1 MIKSKFINL
10 IIDCGWKYIQLVLLS
25 FSFFIPSLIKLSDI
39 IVNKLNLVEIDK
51 PTDLQITNM
60 ILLTLIKKGDVFLGL
75 GLVFLLYFFL
85 LRKNSSETINN
96 GNRYHN
102 HPYFYYWICSHIL
115 GYKKCSL
122 ILVPIYMQIR
132 LVINDTFKEF
142 DYGEEEL
149 YSNDNDIS
157 FNVKKTNF
165 EHQDSSI
172 QVNIVISDTYNIN
185 EIYLPHTYLS
195 NPTITIEREHSS
207 DENSRVYSPK
217 LIQILSNEIL
227 SIPGKQINLFATTN
241 AKTTY
246 YITKSIFKKADRNTI
261 EKLYVFQA
269 EKKNENDWVFNNTA
283 HKI

>member
-10 IIDCGWKYIQLVLLS
+10 IIDCGWKYIQLILLS
-25 FSFFIPSLIKLSDI
+25 FTFFIPSLIKLSDI
-39 IVNKLNLVEIDK
+39 VVNKLNLVEIDK

-85 LRKNSSETINN
+85 LKKNSSETINN

-122 ILVPIYMQIR
+122 ILVPIYMQIK

-157 FNVKKTNF
+157 FSVRKTNL
-165 EHQDSSI
+165 ENLDSSI
-172 QVNIVISDTYNIN
+172 QVNIVISDTYNIK
-185 EIYLPHTYLS
+185 EIYLPHIYLS
-195 NPTITIEREHSS
+195 NPTITIEKVYSSNEH
-207 DENSRVYSPK
+207 SRVYSPK
-217 LIQILSNEIL
+217 LIQIISNEIL

-241 AKTTY
+241 AKNTY
-246 YITKSIFKKADRNTI
+246 YITKSVFKKADRNTI
-261 EKLYVFQA
+261 KDLYVFQA
-269 EKKNENDWVFNNTA
+269 EKKNENDWVFKENG
-283 HKI
+283 HRI